1 MFRHTLFGF
10 VVIVAGVLDAASAA
24 KAGTLDWQFMFTLS
38 NGDTGGGIFVT
49 SNSPSGGPYL
59 IEAINNGSLSGT
71 PITLLAPGPAPDDLF
86 NDNLLYAT
94 EPLLDGKGLGFV
106 ESGVQWALWSAGG
119 TLVEFVVQ
127 QQRDRSRPSL
137 FVPGRRRRPTRQR
150 AGFLRRAGARARVAD
165 TAWSRLPGHRGG
177 SPVAVALREKGAGRH
192 RRPQNLAGFFSKLL
206 ERFRA
211 D

>member
-10 VVIVAGVLDAASAA
+10 VVIVAGVLDADSAA

-38 NGDTGGGIFVT
+38 NGDTGSGIFVT

-59 IEAINNGSLSGT
+59 IEAIVDGSLSGT

-86 NDNLLYAT
+86 NDNLLNAT
-94 EPLLDGKGLGFV
+94 EPLLDGNGLGFV

-127 QQRDRSRPSL
+127 QQRDRSKPSL
-137 FVPGRRRRPTRQR
+137 FVPGRQEDPHGSVVAFSVEPAPEPASLTLLGL
-150 AGFLRRAGARARVAD
+150 GFLGIVGAR
-165 TAWSRLPGHRGG
+165 RLQPR
-177 SPVAVALREKGAGRH
+177 
-192 RRPQNLAGFFSKLL
+192 
-206 ERFRA
+206 
-211 D
+211 